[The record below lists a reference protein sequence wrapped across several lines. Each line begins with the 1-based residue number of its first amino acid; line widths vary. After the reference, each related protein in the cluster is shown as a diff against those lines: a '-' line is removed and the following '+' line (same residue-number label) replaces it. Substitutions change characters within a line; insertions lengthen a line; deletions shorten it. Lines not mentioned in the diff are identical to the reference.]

1 MWTPLGGSFR
11 KVFGTIFNNSK
22 QENASGGNSRT
33 HFIYSVTLL
42 HFLVFIKKAY
52 YNSLKTCFLFFLSN
66 IQEKRCVHSRLI
78 KIIQ

>member
-33 HFIYSVTLL
+33 HYIYSVTLL

-52 YNSLKTCFLFFLSN
+52 YNILETCFLFCPSN
-66 IQEKRCVHSRLI
+66 IQEKRCVHGRLI